1 MPAGGACQRPVRFH
15 GRFARARRAG
25 DSFGRPRPHVPQTRM
40 ASTQDFRNGLVL
52 NWKDDLWQIV
62 EFQHVKP
69 GKGGAFVRGKLKNV
83 RNGKIV
89 DTTFRAGEK
98 VETARVERRQMQFL
112 YEDELGL
119 HFMNTETYDQRALR
133 SDLVEK
139 KDLIKEGGTIDVLVD
154 AATNEPLAVELP
166 RQVELVVAQTDPGL
180 KGDTASGATKP
191 ATLESGATIQV
202 PLFINEG
209 DVVRVDTETASYQ
222 TRVSAA

>member
-1 MPAGGACQRPVRFH
+1 MP
-15 GRFARARRAG
+15 
-25 DSFGRPRPHVPQTRM
+25 
-40 ASTQDFRNGLVL
+40 STQDFRNGLVL

-98 VETARVERRQMQFL
+98 VETARVERRQMQYL
-112 YEDELGL
+112 YEDDLGL
-119 HFMNTETYDQRALR
+119 HFMNTETYEQRALR
-133 SDLVEK
+133 SDLVEG
-139 KDLIKEGGTIDVLVD
+139 KDLIKEGGMIDVLVD
-154 AATNEPLAVELP
+154 AATDEALSVELP
-166 RQVELVVAQTDPGL
+166 RQVELKVTQTDPGL
-180 KGDTASGATKP
+180 KGDTATGATKP
-191 ATLESGATIQV
+191 ATLESGATVYV

-209 DVVRVDTETASYQ
+209 DVIRVDTETASYQ